1 MAAKRDFT
9 DRFLK
14 SIKPAA
20 RGKRDMHWDA
30 QVPGLGLRVTD
41 KSSSNDIGTFTLTR
55 RWPGSDNPAPR
66 AIGRYPNVSLAEA
79 RTIARGW
86 NADADKGVDPKVKE
100 AERRRE
106 EDRRRADT
114 FGAAFDGYVTER
126 LSRLRTGAEVK
137 KAIERY
143 ALPKWGMLPICKIRR
158 ADVKDLIRGISQICA
173 RRRQSNI
180 GIFENI
186 LRVGRG

>member
-114 FGAAFDGYVTER
+114 LAPHSTATSLSVFRACGRARR
-126 LSRLRTGAEVK
+126 LK

-158 ADVKDLIRGISQICA
+158 ADVKDLFGGSQICA